1 MAPMQQTIG
10 ATANPNTKIFL
21 AIIIGSYNFSGKFI
35 RIHQQKPPAEFFPP
49 GVLITQS
56 TL

>member
-21 AIIIGSYNFSGKFI
+21 AIIFGSYIFSGYLTDSIVKI
-35 RIHQQKPPAEFFPP
+35 LNIDP
-49 GVLITQS
+49 
-56 TL
+56 